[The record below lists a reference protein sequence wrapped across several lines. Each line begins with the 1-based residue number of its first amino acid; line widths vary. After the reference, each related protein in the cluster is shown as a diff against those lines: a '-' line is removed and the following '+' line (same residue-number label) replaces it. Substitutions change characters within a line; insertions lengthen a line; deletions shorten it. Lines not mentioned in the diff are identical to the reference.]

1 MDTALKKV
9 YTEESTQ
16 HVTAKPVRVIVEK
29 ELNRL
34 LKQSEAK
41 GSVHYDDIID
51 ILCLDESLEEKDIE
65 VIMERFAERGVTILD
80 ENGDPIV
87 LGEDDDEDDEDEEG
101 NEESIGATKLH
112 GEAPIDDSIQ
122 LYMKDVGRVP
132 LLTHEEEI
140 ELAKRIEMGDD
151 EAQARLI
158 EANLRLVVS
167 IAKKYVGHVDMSFL
181 DLIQEGNLGLM
192 RAVEKFDFRKGTR
205 FSTYATWWIRQSI
218 IRGIADQGA
227 TIRKP
232 IHMADAIRRLIKT
245 SRQLSQELGREA
257 TGAELSEKVDMSETK
272 IREMIKISKVPISLD
287 TSVGDDDDSHLIDF
301 IEDKRNPRTEDSA
314 SYTALKEEIKDML
327 SNIGFRE
334 RRVLELRFGL
344 IDGHPRTLEVVG
356 NEFGVTRERIRQIE
370 AKALKKLKQLC
381 HTKNLERFLEEE

>member
-1 MDTALKKV
+1 MTGEDKGM
-9 YTEESTQ
+9 
-16 HVTAKPVRVIVEK
+16 VEK
-29 ELNRL
+29 ELERL

-41 GSVHYDDIID
+41 GSVQYDEIID
-51 ILCLDESLEEKDIE
+51 ILCLDEDLEEKDIE
-65 VIMERFAERGVTILD
+65 EVLERFISHGVTILD
-80 ENGDPIV
+80 ENGDPMV
-87 LGEDDDEDDEDEEG
+87 HGAADEVKPDELPLPGLPRDG
-101 NEESIGATKLH
+101 D
-112 GEAPIDDSIQ
+112 APIDDSIQ

-140 ELAKRIEMGDD
+140 SLAKRIEMGDD
-151 EAQARLI
+151 EAQAKLI

-192 RAVEKFDFRKGTR
+192 RAVEKFDYRKGTR

-257 TGAELSEKVDMSETK
+257 TGQELSVKVEMSENK

-287 TSVGDDDDSHLIDF
+287 TSVGDDEDSHLIDF
-301 IEDKRNPRTEDSA
+301 IEDKRNPRTEESA
-314 SYTALKEEIKDML
+314 AYSALREEIRSML
-327 SNIGFRE
+327 GTIGFRE

-370 AKALKKLKQLC
+370 AKALRKLKQVC
-381 HTKNLERFLEEE
+381 HSRHLDRFLEEE

>member
-1 MDTALKKV
+1 MGFPQKGATKIITKHIKKRHGNNGGRPAGKGI
-9 YTEESTQ
+9 E
-16 HVTAKPVRVIVEK
+16 
-29 ELNRL
+29 RL
-34 LKQSEAK
+34 LKLSETK
-41 GSVHYDDIID
+41 GSVLYDDIID
-51 ILCLDESLEEKDIE
+51 ILCMDEDLGEKDIE
-65 VIMERFAERGVTILD
+65 TVMDRFAERGITIID
-80 ENGDPIV
+80 ENGEPIV
-87 LGEDDDEDDEDEEG
+87 RGVGVGEDKEDIFEDVSQPRHDG
-101 NEESIGATKLH
+101 D
-112 GEAPIDDSIQ
+112 APIDDSIQ

-140 ELAKRIEMGDD
+140 ELAKRIEIEDE
-151 EAQARLI
+151 EAQAKLI

-192 RAVEKFDFRKGTR
+192 RAVEKFDYRKGTR

-257 TGAELSEKVDMSETK
+257 TGAELSEKVEMSETK

-287 TSVGDDDDSHLIDF
+287 TAVGDDEDSHLIDF
-301 IEDKRNPRTEDSA
+301 IEDKRSPRTEESA
-314 SYTALKEEIKDML
+314 ANSALREEIREML
-327 SNIGFRE
+327 KTVGFRE

-370 AKALKKLKQLC
+370 AKALRKLKQFC
-381 HTKNLERFLEEE
+381 HTKNLQRFLDEE

>member
-1 MDTALKKV
+1 M
-9 YTEESTQ
+9 
-16 HVTAKPVRVIVEK
+16 IEK
-29 ELNRL
+29 EIERL
-34 LKQSEAK
+34 LKQSKAK
-41 GSVHYDDIID
+41 GSVQYDDIVD
-51 ILCLDESLEEKDIE
+51 ILCLDENLQEDDVEA
-65 VIMERFAERGVTILD
+65 IMNRFTAKGVTILD
-80 ENGDPIV
+80 ENGEPMIQ
-87 LGEDDDEDDEDEEG
+87 GEDLDEEEDEEETQQLPE
-101 NEESIGATKLH
+101 ND
-112 GEAPIDDSIQ
+112 APIDDSIQ
-122 LYMKDVGRVP
+122 LYMKDVGKVP

-140 ELAKRIEMGDD
+140 DLAKRIELGDD
-151 EAQARLI
+151 EAQAKLI

-192 RAVEKFDFRKGTR
+192 RAVEKYDFRKGTR

-272 IREMIKISKVPISLD
+272 VREMLKISKVPISLD
-287 TSVGDDDDSHLIDF
+287 TSVGDDEDSHLIDF

-314 SYTALKEEIKDML
+314 SYQALKEEIKDML
-327 SNIGFRE
+327 NTIGFRE

-370 AKALKKLKQLC
+370 AKALRKLKQTC
-381 HTKNLERFLEEE
+381 SHKNLDRFLEEE

>member
-1 MDTALKKV
+1 M
-9 YTEESTQ
+9 
-16 HVTAKPVRVIVEK
+16 VEK
-29 ELNRL
+29 EIEQL
-34 LKQSEAK
+34 LKRSEAK
-41 GSVHYDDIID
+41 GSVQYDEIID
-51 ILCLDESLEEKDIE
+51 ILCIDEDLEESDIE
-65 VIMERFAERGVTILD
+65 DVMNRFIARGVSILD
-80 ENGDPIV
+80 ENGDPMV
-87 LGEDDDEDDEDEEG
+87 RGSSDDEEKEEEMFPG
-101 NEESIGATKLH
+101 GLARPD
-112 GEAPIDDSIQ
+112 GDAPIDDSIQ

-140 ELAKRIEMGDD
+140 RLAKRIEMGDE
-151 EAQARLI
+151 EAQAKLI

-192 RAVEKFDFRKGTR
+192 RAVEKFDYRKGTR

-257 TGAELSEKVDMSETK
+257 TGQELSEKVDMSESK

-287 TSVGDDDDSHLIDF
+287 TSVGDDEDSHLIDF
-301 IEDKRNPRTEDSA
+301 IEDKRNPRTEESA
-314 SYTALKEEIKDML
+314 AYSALREEIRSML
-327 SNIGFRE
+327 STIGFRE

-370 AKALKKLKQLC
+370 AKALRKLKQTC
-381 HTKNLERFLEEE
+381 HFRHLERFLEDE

>member
-1 MDTALKKV
+1 MQGKGEKIIIVKKA
-9 YTEESTQ
+9 TKKRRGEERANT
-16 HVTAKPVRVIVEK
+16 VK
-29 ELNRL
+29 EIDKL
-34 LKQSEAK
+34 LKQAEAK
-41 GSVHYDDIID
+41 GSVLYDDIVD
-51 ILCLDESLEEKDIE
+51 VLCMDEELDEKDIE
-65 VIMERFAERGVTILD
+65 TIMDRFTERGITILD
-80 ENGDPIV
+80 EHGEPIV
-87 LGEDDDEDDEDEEG
+87 QGVGVDEDKDDEEG
-101 NEESIGATKLH
+101 FELMVPLPRPE

-140 ELAKRIEMGDD
+140 ELAKRIEINDE
-151 EAQARLI
+151 EAQAKLI

-192 RAVEKFDFRKGTR
+192 RAVEKFDYRKGTR

-257 TGAELSEKVDMSETK
+257 TGAELSEKVDMSENK

-287 TSVGDDDDSHLIDF
+287 TAVGDDEDSHLIDF
-301 IEDKRNPRTEDSA
+301 IEDKRSPRTEETA
-314 SYTALKEEIKDML
+314 ANTALREEIKEML
-327 SNIGFRE
+327 KTIGFRE

-370 AKALKKLKQLC
+370 AKALRKLKQFC
-381 HTKNLERFLEEE
+381 HNKNLQRFLEEE

>member
-1 MDTALKKV
+1 MERTTKV
-9 YTEESTQ
+9 
-16 HVTAKPVRVIVEK
+16 VGK
-29 ELNRL
+29 ELERL
-34 LKQSEAK
+34 LKESEVK
-41 GSVHYDDIID
+41 GSVLYDDIID
-51 ILCLDESLEEKDIE
+51 VLCLDEELEEKDIE
-65 VIMERFAERGVTILD
+65 EVMERFNARGVTIVD
-80 ENGDPIV
+80 ERGDPIV
-87 LGEDDDEDDEDEEG
+87 QGEDFDSRDIFEDEARPASEG
-101 NEESIGATKLH
+101 D
-112 GEAPIDDSIQ
+112 APIDDSIQ

-140 ELAKRIEMGDD
+140 ELAKRIEVGDE
-151 EAQARLI
+151 EAQAKLI

-192 RAVEKFDFRKGTR
+192 RAVEKFDYRKGTR

-257 TGAELSEKVDMSETK
+257 TGAELSEKVSMSESK

-301 IEDKRNPRTEDSA
+301 IEDKRNPRTEETA
-314 SYTALKEEIKDML
+314 SYTALREEIKDML

-370 AKALKKLKQLC
+370 AKALRKLKQFC
-381 HTKNLERFLEEE
+381 HAKNLERFLEEE

>member
-1 MDTALKKV
+1 MEKINKA
-9 YTEESTQ
+9 
-16 HVTAKPVRVIVEK
+16 VEK
-29 ELNRL
+29 KLDRL
-34 LKQSEAK
+34 FKESEIK
-41 GSVHYDDIID
+41 GSVFHDEIID
-51 ILCLDESLEEKDIE
+51 VLCFDEEHGEKNIEEG
-65 VIMERFAERGVTILD
+65 MARFIARGITIID

-87 LGEDDDEDDEDEEG
+87 QGEEG
-101 NEESIGATKLH
+101 DDSDIFANAARAT
-112 GEAPIDDSIQ
+112 GEGNAPIDDSIQ
-122 LYMKDVGRVP
+122 LYMKDVGRVS
-132 LLTHEEEI
+132 LLKHEEEI
-140 ELAKRIEMGDD
+140 GLAKRIEVGDE
-151 EAQARLI
+151 EARAKLI

-192 RAVEKFDFRKGTR
+192 RAVEKYDYRRGTR

-245 SRQLSQELGREA
+245 SQQLSQEIGREA
-257 TGAELSEKVDMSETK
+257 TGAELSKKISMSESK
-272 IREMIKISKVPISLD
+272 ISEMIKISKVPISLD
-287 TSVGDDDDSHLIDF
+287 TPVGSDDESHLKDF
-301 IEDKRNPRTEDSA
+301 IEDKLNPRTEETA
-314 SYTALKEEIKDML
+314 SYTAFREEIKDML
-327 SNIGFRE
+327 GNIGFRE

-370 AKALKKLKQLC
+370 AKALRKLKQFC
-381 HTKNLERFLEEE
+381 HAKNLECFLEEE

>member
-1 MDTALKKV
+1 M
-9 YTEESTQ
+9 
-16 HVTAKPVRVIVEK
+16 VEK
-29 ELNRL
+29 EIDQLI
-34 LKQSEAK
+34 KQSKSK
-41 GSVHYDDIID
+41 GSVQYDEIVD
-51 ILCLDESLEEKDIE
+51 ILCLDENLQE
-65 VIMERFAERGVTILD
+65 VDVEDVMARFVAKGITILD
-80 ENGDPIV
+80 ENGEPMIQ
-87 LGEDDDEDDEDEEG
+87 GEEE
-101 NEESIGATKLH
+101 EEEEEEEKEQQNVHVDGD
-112 GEAPIDDSIQ
+112 APIDDSIQ

-132 LLTHEEEI
+132 LLTHQEEI
-140 ELAKRIEMGDD
+140 DLAKRIELGDE
-151 EAQARLI
+151 EAQAKLI

-192 RAVEKFDFRKGTR
+192 RAVEKFDYRKGTR

-257 TGAELSEKVDMSETK
+257 TGAELSQKVDMSESK

-301 IEDKRNPRTEDSA
+301 IEDKRNPRTEESA
-314 SYTALKEEIKDML
+314 SYSALKEEIRQML
-327 SNIGFRE
+327 STIGFRE

-370 AKALKKLKQLC
+370 AKALRKLKQNCTNKHLQ
-381 HTKNLERFLEEE
+381 RFLDEE

>member
-1 MDTALKKV
+1 MA
-9 YTEESTQ
+9 
-16 HVTAKPVRVIVEK
+16 EK
-29 ELNRL
+29 EIDRL
-34 LKQSEAK
+34 LKESKARGAVNYE
-41 GSVHYDDIID
+41 DIVDLI
-51 ILCLDESLEEKDIE
+51 CLDDSLQEVDVEDIMDKF
-65 VIMERFAERGVTILD
+65 ISKGIRILD
-80 ENGDPIV
+80 ENGEPLIH
-87 LGEDDDEDDEDEEG
+87 GDDEEDEV
-101 NEESIGATKLH
+101 EEKPAMPETD
-112 GEAPIDDSIQ
+112 APIDDSIQ
-122 LYMKDVGRVP
+122 LYMKDVGKVD
-132 LLTHEEEI
+132 LLTHAEEI
-140 ELAKRIEMGDD
+140 ELAKRIEMGDE
-151 EAQARLI
+151 EAQAQLI

-192 RAVEKFDFRKGTR
+192 RAVEKFDYRKGTR

-257 TGAELSEKVDMSETK
+257 TGAELSKHTDMSESK

-301 IEDKRNPRTEDSA
+301 IEDKCTPRTDECA
-314 SYTALKEEIKDML
+314 SYTALQEEIRRML
-327 SNIGFRE
+327 ANIGFRE

-370 AKALKKLKQLC
+370 AKALRKLKHAC
-381 HTKNLERFLEEE
+381 ASKNLKRFLEDE

>member
-1 MDTALKKV
+1 M
-9 YTEESTQ
+9 S
-16 HVTAKPVRVIVEK
+16 K
-29 ELNRL
+29 ELQTL
-34 LKQSEAK
+34 IEEAEKK
-41 GSVHYDDIID
+41 GYVYYDDIVDVLSTEDISDDQEID
-51 ILCLDESLEEKDIE
+51 DVLEGIAD
-65 VIMERFAERGVTILD
+65 RGITVLD
-80 ENGDPIV
+80 ENDNPIV
-87 LGEDDDEDDEDEEG
+87 QREDLFAEKGKKKGEEE
-101 NEESIGATKLH
+101 APAP
-112 GEAPIDDSIQ
+112 EAPIDDSIQ
-122 LYMKDVGRVP
+122 LYMKDVGKVP

-140 ELAKRIEMGDD
+140 ALAKRIEAGS
-151 EAQARLI
+151 EQAKQKLI

-192 RAVEKFDFRKGTR
+192 RAVEKFDYRRGTR

-232 IHMADAIRRLIKT
+232 IHMADAIRRLYKT

-257 TGAELSEKVDMSETK
+257 TNKELSRRVDMSELK
-272 IREMIKISKVPISLD
+272 IREMIAISKVPISLD
-287 TSVGDDDDSHLIDF
+287 STIGDDEDSHLIDF
-301 IEDKRNPRTEDSA
+301 IEDKRSPTTDETVSHSA
-314 SYTALKEEIKDML
+314 LRHEIQDML
-327 SNIGFRE
+327 GSIGYRE

-370 AKALKKLKQLC
+370 AKALRKLKQVCQVRRL
-381 HTKNLERFLEEE
+381 KGFLEED

>member
-1 MDTALKKV
+1 MRPDKQLAKLLAISQKKG
-9 YTEESTQ
+9 E
-16 HVTAKPVRVIVEK
+16 VRYE
-29 ELNRL
+29 
-34 LKQSEAK
+34 Q
-41 GSVHYDDIID
+41 IID
-51 ILCLDESLEEKDIE
+51 ILCQDSELEEEAIE
-65 VIMERFAERGVTILD
+65 EVLDLFAERSITILD
-80 ENGDPIV
+80 EDGNAIV
-87 LGEDDDEDDEDEEG
+87 RGKNTEDEDEEA
-101 NEESIGATKLH
+101 EEDEGQELFEKSAT
-112 GEAPIDDSIQ
+112 GSDAPIDDSIQ

-132 LLTHEEEI
+132 LLTHEDEI
-140 ELAKRIEMGDD
+140 RLAKLIEKGDE
-151 EAQARLI
+151 EAKQQLI

-257 TGAELSEKVDMSETK
+257 TGAELSERVDMSEAK
-272 IREMIKISKVPISLD
+272 IREMITMSKVPISLD
-287 TSVGDDDDSHLIDF
+287 TSIGDDEDSHLIDF
-301 IEDKRNPRTEDSA
+301 IEDKRTPRTEDAVSQ
-314 SYTALKEEIKDML
+314 TALREEIREML
-327 SNIGFRE
+327 NSIGYRE

-344 IDGHPRTLEVVG
+344 VDGHPRTLEVVG

-370 AKALKKLKQLC
+370 AKALRKLKQAGQIKRL
-381 HTKNLERFLEEE
+381 RGFLDEESTT

>member
-1 MDTALKKV
+1 MGTIKTAMN
-9 YTEESTQ
+9 
-16 HVTAKPVRVIVEK
+16 K
-29 ELNRL
+29 ELQQLIKDGEKNGHIFY
-34 LKQSEAK
+34 E
-41 GSVHYDDIID
+41 DIVD
-51 ILCLDESLEEKDIE
+51 ILCTDDIVDDTEVEEALSA
-65 VIMERFAERGVTILD
+65 FAERGISVLD
-80 ENGDPIV
+80 ENGIPIV
-87 LGEDDDEDDEDEEG
+87 QAEEDLTGIRDVKMKKGSEAQVAD
-101 NEESIGATKLH
+101 
-112 GEAPIDDSIQ
+112 APIDDSIQ
-122 LYMKDVGRVP
+122 LYMKDVGKVP

-140 ELAKRIEMGDD
+140 MLAKQIEAENE
-151 EAQARLI
+151 EAKQQLI

-232 IHMADAIRRLIKT
+232 IHMADAIRRLYKT

-257 TGAELSEKVDMSETK
+257 TGKELSRRVDMTETK
-272 IREMIKISKVPISLD
+272 IREMISISKVPISLD
-287 TSVGDDDDSHLIDF
+287 STIGDDEDSHLIDF
-301 IEDKRNPRTEDSA
+301 IEDKRSPNTEQSI
-314 SYTALKEEIKDML
+314 SHSSLKEEIYEML
-327 SNIGFRE
+327 NTIGYRE

-370 AKALKKLKQLC
+370 AKALRKLKQVCQTRRL
-381 HTKNLERFLEEE
+381 KGFLEEEP

>member
-1 MDTALKKV
+1 MDKK
-9 YTEESTQ
+9 
-16 HVTAKPVRVIVEK
+16 KNGLRVKQDMIEK
-29 ELNRL
+29 ELAGL
-34 LKQSEAK
+34 LERAQEK
-41 GSVHYDDIID
+41 GTIEYDEIID
-51 ILCLDESLEEKDIE
+51 LLCMDETLEEKDVEDILQLFVDRGITIVDKHGAPILQGKVEE
-65 VIMERFAERGVTILD
+65 VDDVVAETPDLPTD
-80 ENGDPIV
+80 
-87 LGEDDDEDDEDEEG
+87 
-101 NEESIGATKLH
+101 
-112 GEAPIDDSIQ
+112 APIDDSIQ

-140 ELAKRIEMGDD
+140 RLARMIEKGDD
-151 EAQARLI
+151 EAKQLLI

-257 TGAELSEKVDMSETK
+257 TGVELAKKVEMSESK
-272 IREMIKISKVPISLD
+272 IREMIHISKVPISLD
-287 TSVGDDDDSHLIDF
+287 TSIGDDEDSHLIDF
-301 IEDKRNPRTEDSA
+301 IEDKRSPNTEESVSHSA
-314 SYTALKEEIKDML
+314 LRSEIRKML
-327 SNIGFRE
+327 DGIGYRE

-370 AKALKKLKQLC
+370 AKALRKLKQVGQIQRLQG
-381 HTKNLERFLEEE
+381 FLDEE

>member
-1 MDTALKKV
+1 MADN
-9 YTEESTQ
+9 E
-16 HVTAKPVRVIVEK
+16 ID
-29 ELNRL
+29 RL
-34 LKQSEAK
+34 LKESNVR
-41 GSVHYDDIID
+41 GYVNYDDIVD
-51 ILCLDESLEEKDIE
+51 IICLDESLHEVDVEDIMNKF
-65 VIMERFAERGVTILD
+65 IAKGIKIID
-80 ENGDPIV
+80 ENGKPLIY
-87 LGEDDDEDDEDEEG
+87 GDDEKPELKPPVIEAD
-101 NEESIGATKLH
+101 
-112 GEAPIDDSIQ
+112 APIDDSIQ
-122 LYMKDVGRVP
+122 LYMKDVGRVS

-140 ELAKRIEMGDD
+140 ELAKRIELGD
-151 EAQARLI
+151 ETAQAKLI

-192 RAVEKFDFRKGTR
+192 RAVEKYDYRKGTR

-257 TGAELSEKVDMSETK
+257 TGAELSKHTDMPESK

-287 TSVGDDDDSHLIDF
+287 TSVGDDEDSHLIDF
-301 IEDKRNPRTEDSA
+301 IEDKRSPRTDECA
-314 SYTALKEEIKDML
+314 SYTALKDEIRQML
-327 SNIGFRE
+327 STIGFRE

-370 AKALKKLKQLC
+370 AKALRKLKHACATKKLK
-381 HTKNLERFLEEE
+381 RFLEE

>member
-1 MDTALKKV
+1 M
-9 YTEESTQ
+9 
-16 HVTAKPVRVIVEK
+16 VEK
-29 ELNRL
+29 EIERL
-34 LKQSEAK
+34 LKQSKAK
-41 GSVHYDDIID
+41 GSVKYDDIID
-51 ILCLDESLEEKDIE
+51 ILCLDENLQEDGVEA
-65 VIMERFAERGVTILD
+65 IMNRFTAKGITILD
-80 ENGDPIV
+80 ENGTPMIQ
-87 LGEDDDEDDEDEEG
+87 GEEMDEDEDEEEIEVHLPG
-101 NEESIGATKLH
+101 NTD
-112 GEAPIDDSIQ
+112 APIDDSIQ
-122 LYMKDVGRVP
+122 LYMKDVGKVP

-140 ELAKRIEMGDD
+140 DLAKRIELGDD
-151 EAQARLI
+151 EAQAKLI

-192 RAVEKFDFRKGTR
+192 RAVEKYDFRKGTR

-272 IREMIKISKVPISLD
+272 VREMLKISKVPISLD

-314 SYTALKEEIKDML
+314 SYAALKEEIKDML
-327 SNIGFRE
+327 NTIGFRE

-370 AKALKKLKQLC
+370 AKALRKLKQTC
-381 HTKNLERFLEEE
+381 AHKNLDRFLEEE

>member
-1 MDTALKKV
+1 MKKKQRSHNGSSPAGK
-9 YTEESTQ
+9 E
-16 HVTAKPVRVIVEK
+16 IEK
-29 ELNRL
+29 L

-41 GSVHYDDIID
+41 GSVLYDDIID
-51 ILCLDESLEEKDIE
+51 IMCMDEELGEKDIE
-65 VIMERFAERGVTILD
+65 MIMDRFTERGVTIID
-80 ENGDPIV
+80 ENGEPIV
-87 LGEDDDEDDEDEEG
+87 RGVGIGVDKDEDIFEDESLPRHDG
-101 NEESIGATKLH
+101 D
-112 GEAPIDDSIQ
+112 APIDDSIQ

-140 ELAKRIEMGDD
+140 ELAKRIEMED
-151 EAQARLI
+151 EESQAKLI

-192 RAVEKFDFRKGTR
+192 RAVEKFDYRKGTR

-257 TGAELSEKVDMSETK
+257 TGAELSEKVEMSENK

-287 TSVGDDDDSHLIDF
+287 TAVGDDEDSHLIDF
-301 IEDKRNPRTEDSA
+301 IEDKRSPRTEESA
-314 SYTALKEEIKDML
+314 ANSALREEIREML
-327 SNIGFRE
+327 KTIGFRE

-370 AKALKKLKQLC
+370 AKALRKLKQFC
-381 HTKNLERFLEEE
+381 HNKNLQRFLDEE

>member
-1 MDTALKKV
+1 LNGTPASEGWLINLEEVDGLLELGRGRGFVTTEDIAEVLAELDLTTEQIEAM
-9 YTEESTQ
+9 YTSLLDQGIEVVDGSSLECEDDLELEGSSEQADWRRVDELDLT
-16 HVTAKPVRVIVEK
+16 VDVPTTDPVRMYLK
-29 ELNRL
+29 E
-34 LKQSEAK
+34 
-41 GSVHYDDIID
+41 I
-51 ILCLDESLEEKDIE
+51 
-65 VIMERFAERGVTILD
+65 
-80 ENGDPIV
+80 
-87 LGEDDDEDDEDEEG
+87 
-101 NEESIGATKLH
+101 
-112 GEAPIDDSIQ
+112 
-122 LYMKDVGRVP
+122 GRVK
-132 LLTHEEEI
+132 LLTAQQEVS
-140 ELAKRIEMGDD
+140 LAKRIERGDIRAKH
-151 EAQARLI
+151 ELT

-167 IAKKYVGHVDMSFL
+167 IAKRYHTDGMSFL

-192 RAVEKFDFRKGTR
+192 RAVEKFDYRKGTR

-257 TGAELSEKVDMSETK
+257 TGAELSEKVDMSENK

-287 TSVGDDDDSHLIDF
+287 TAVGDDEDSHLIDF
-301 IEDKRNPRTEDSA
+301 IEDKRSPRTEETA
-314 SYTALKEEIKDML
+314 ANTALREEIKEML
-327 SNIGFRE
+327 KTIGFRE

-370 AKALKKLKQLC
+370 AKALRKLKQFC
-381 HTKNLERFLEEE
+381 HNKNLQRFLEEE

>member
-1 MDTALKKV
+1 MRPD
-9 YTEESTQ
+9 
-16 HVTAKPVRVIVEK
+16 K
-29 ELNRL
+29 ELARL
-34 LKQSEAK
+34 LAASEKK
-41 GSVHYDDIID
+41 GEVRYEDIVD
-51 ILCLDESLEEKDIE
+51 ILCMDKELVEEDVEKVLVMFMD
-65 VIMERFAERGVTILD
+65 RGITILD
-80 ENGDPIV
+80 ENGAPIV
-87 LGEDDDEDDEDEEG
+87 RGDDEDEDI
-101 NEESIGATKLH
+101 EEDEEEEEVVEKPVSGSD
-112 GEAPIDDSIQ
+112 APIDDSIQ

-132 LLTHEEEI
+132 LLTHEDEI
-140 ELAKRIEMGDD
+140 RLAKLIERGDE
-151 EAQARLI
+151 EAKRQLI

-192 RAVEKFDFRKGTR
+192 RAVEKFDYRKGTR

-257 TGAELSEKVDMSETK
+257 TGAELSERVDMSESK
-272 IREMIKISKVPISLD
+272 IREMITMSKVPISLD
-287 TSVGDDDDSHLIDF
+287 TSIGDDEDSHLIDF
-301 IEDKRNPRTEDSA
+301 IEDKRSPKTEESVSHSA
-314 SYTALKEEIKDML
+314 LREEIREML
-327 SNIGFRE
+327 NNIGYRE

-370 AKALKKLKQLC
+370 AKALRKLKQAGQL
-381 HTKNLERFLEEE
+381 KRLQGFLDDEQ

>member
-1 MDTALKKV
+1 MRPD
-9 YTEESTQ
+9 
-16 HVTAKPVRVIVEK
+16 K
-29 ELNRL
+29 ELARL
-34 LKQSEAK
+34 LMQSEKK
-41 GSVHYDDIID
+41 GEVRYEDIID
-51 ILCLDESLEEKDIE
+51 ILCMDNDLDEEDAEKVLD
-65 VIMERFAERGVTILD
+65 MFAERGITILD
-80 ENGDPIV
+80 ENGNPINR
-87 LGEDDDEDDEDEEG
+87 GEEEDDIDEE
-101 NEESIGATKLH
+101 EEEEDSFEKGAD
-112 GEAPIDDSIQ
+112 APIDDSIQ

-132 LLTHEEEI
+132 LLTHEDEI
-140 ELAKRIEMGDD
+140 RLAKLIERED
-151 EAQARLI
+151 EEAKRQLI

-257 TGAELSEKVDMSETK
+257 TGAELSERVDMSESK
-272 IREMIKISKVPISLD
+272 IREMITMSKVPISLD
-287 TSVGDDDDSHLIDF
+287 TSIGDDEDSHLIDF
-301 IEDKRNPRTEDSA
+301 IEDKRSPRTEESVSHSA
-314 SYTALKEEIKDML
+314 LRAEIREML
-327 SNIGFRE
+327 NNIGYRE

-370 AKALKKLKQLC
+370 AKALRKLKQASQMKRLQG
-381 HTKNLERFLEEE
+381 FLDEE

>member
-1 MDTALKKV
+1 MKKKKS
-9 YTEESTQ
+9 EHAGAAGRE
-16 HVTAKPVRVIVEK
+16 IE
-29 ELNRL
+29 RL

-41 GSVHYDDIID
+41 GSVLYDDIVD
-51 ILCLDESLEEKDIE
+51 VLCMDEELGEKDIE
-65 VIMERFAERGVTILD
+65 GIMDRFTERGITILD
-80 ENGDPIV
+80 ENGEPIV
-87 LGEDDDEDDEDEEG
+87 QGVAVDDEDKEDEELFEVIPPIPRG
-101 NEESIGATKLH
+101 E

-140 ELAKRIEMGDD
+140 ELAKRIEISDE
-151 EAQARLI
+151 EAQAKLI

-192 RAVEKFDFRKGTR
+192 RAVEKFDYRKGTR

-257 TGAELSEKVDMSETK
+257 TGAELSEKVEMSENK

-287 TSVGDDDDSHLIDF
+287 TAVGDDEDSHLIDF
-301 IEDKRNPRTEDSA
+301 IEDKRSPRTEESA
-314 SYTALKEEIKDML
+314 ANSALREEIREML
-327 SNIGFRE
+327 KTIGFRE

-370 AKALKKLKQLC
+370 AKALRKLKQFC
-381 HTKNLERFLEEE
+381 HSKNLQRFLDEE

>member
-1 MDTALKKV
+1 MRKSGKPKGMRPDKQLAKLLAVSEKKG
-9 YTEESTQ
+9 E
-16 HVTAKPVRVIVEK
+16 VRYE
-29 ELNRL
+29 
-34 LKQSEAK
+34 Q
-41 GSVHYDDIID
+41 IID
-51 ILCLDESLEEKDIE
+51 VLCQDTELKEEAIEEVLDL
-65 VIMERFAERGVTILD
+65 FAERKITILD
-80 ENGDPIV
+80 EDGKTLV
-87 LGEDDDEDDEDEEG
+87 RGKSDDDDDDDDDDDIDTGPDLFEK
-101 NEESIGATKLH
+101 SAT
-112 GEAPIDDSIQ
+112 GSDAPIDDSIQ

-132 LLTHEEEI
+132 LLTHEDEI
-140 ELAKRIEMGDD
+140 RLAKLIEKED
-151 EAQARLI
+151 EEAKQQLI

-257 TGAELSEKVDMSETK
+257 TGAELSERVDMSEAK
-272 IREMIKISKVPISLD
+272 IREMITMSKVPISLD
-287 TSVGDDDDSHLIDF
+287 TSIGDDEDSHLIDF
-301 IEDKRNPRTEDSA
+301 IEDKRTPRTEDAVSQ
-314 SYTALKEEIKDML
+314 TALREEIREML
-327 SNIGFRE
+327 NSIGYRE

-344 IDGHPRTLEVVG
+344 VDGHPRTLEVVG

-370 AKALKKLKQLC
+370 AKALRKLKQAGQL
-381 HTKNLERFLEEE
+381 KRLRGFLDEESSSS

>member
-1 MDTALKKV
+1 MRPDKQLAKLLAISQKKG
-9 YTEESTQ
+9 E
-16 HVTAKPVRVIVEK
+16 VRYE
-29 ELNRL
+29 
-34 LKQSEAK
+34 Q
-41 GSVHYDDIID
+41 IID
-51 ILCLDESLEEKDIE
+51 ILCQDSELDEEAIEEVLDL
-65 VIMERFAERGVTILD
+65 FAERSITILD
-80 ENGDPIV
+80 EDGNAIV
-87 LGEDDDEDDEDEEG
+87 RGKNTEDEDEEA
-101 NEESIGATKLH
+101 EEDEGQELFEKSAT
-112 GEAPIDDSIQ
+112 GSDAPIDDSIQ

-132 LLTHEEEI
+132 LLTHEDEI
-140 ELAKRIEMGDD
+140 RLAKLIEKGDE
-151 EAQARLI
+151 EAKQQLI

-257 TGAELSEKVDMSETK
+257 TGAELSERVDMSEAK
-272 IREMIKISKVPISLD
+272 IREMITMSKVPISLD
-287 TSVGDDDDSHLIDF
+287 TSIGDDEDSHLIDF
-301 IEDKRNPRTEDSA
+301 IEDKRTPRTEDAVSQ
-314 SYTALKEEIKDML
+314 TALREEIREML
-327 SNIGFRE
+327 NSIGYRE

-344 IDGHPRTLEVVG
+344 VDGHPRTLEVVG

-370 AKALKKLKQLC
+370 AKALRKLKQAGQIKRL
-381 HTKNLERFLEEE
+381 RGFLDEESST

>member
-1 MDTALKKV
+1 MRPDKQLAKLLAVSEKKG
-9 YTEESTQ
+9 E
-16 HVTAKPVRVIVEK
+16 VRYE
-29 ELNRL
+29 
-34 LKQSEAK
+34 Q
-41 GSVHYDDIID
+41 IID
-51 ILCLDESLEEKDIE
+51 ILCQDSELNEEAVEEVLDL
-65 VIMERFAERGVTILD
+65 FADRHITILD
-80 ENGDPIV
+80 EDNNPLVRGGEDEE
-87 LGEDDDEDDEDEEG
+87 EDDDD
-101 NEESIGATKLH
+101 ATTGVEIFHKSPT
-112 GEAPIDDSIQ
+112 GSDAPIDDSIQ

-132 LLTHEEEI
+132 LLSHEDEI
-140 ELAKRIEMGDD
+140 RLAKLIEKDD
-151 EAQARLI
+151 EEAKQQLI

-257 TGAELSEKVDMSETK
+257 TGAELSERVDMSEAK
-272 IREMIKISKVPISLD
+272 IREMITMSKVPISLD
-287 TSVGDDDDSHLIDF
+287 TSIGDDEDSHLIDF
-301 IEDKRNPRTEDSA
+301 IEDKRTPRTEDTVSQ
-314 SYTALKEEIKDML
+314 TALREEIREML
-327 SNIGFRE
+327 ASIGYRE

-344 IDGHPRTLEVVG
+344 TDGHPRTLEVVG

-370 AKALKKLKQLC
+370 AKALRKLKQAGQL
-381 HTKNLERFLEEE
+381 KRLKGFLDEE